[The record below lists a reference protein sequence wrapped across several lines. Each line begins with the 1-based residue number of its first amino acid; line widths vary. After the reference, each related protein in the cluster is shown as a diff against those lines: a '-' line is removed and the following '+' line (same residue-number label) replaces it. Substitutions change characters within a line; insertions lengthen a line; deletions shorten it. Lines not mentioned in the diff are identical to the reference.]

1 MAEEQQGYEMS
12 VEQEMSEHDKLIQ
25 IKELTVMRKVREAQT
40 ETEEL
45 NQLKRE
51 KALLDQY
58 REDRKPKKAPEC
70 SEGDGRPVVAHGL
83 CSRCYKRAQRL
94 AKKEARKRAGRT
106 PFYGTE
112 EL

>member
-1 MAEEQQGYEMS
+1 MEGYEMK
-12 VEQEMSEHDKLIQ
+12 VETELSEHEQLIQ
-25 IKELTVMRKVREAQT
+25 IKELAVMRQVRLAQAV
-40 ETEEL
+40 TEEL

-51 KALLDQY
+51 KELLEKY
-58 REDRKPKKAPEC
+58 RQDRKPREIVEC

-94 AKKEARKRAGRT
+94 AAKIERQQRAGRT
-106 PFYGTE
+106 PFYGE

>member
-1 MAEEQQGYEMS
+1 MEEQQVYEMS

-25 IKELTVMRKVREAQT
+25 IKELTVMRKVREAQA

-58 REDRKPKKAPEC
+58 REDRKPKEIVEC
-70 SEGDGRPVVAHGL
+70 SEGDGRPAQTRGL

-94 AKKEARKRAGRT
+94 AKKLERARAGRT
-106 PFYGTE
+106 PFYGE
-112 EL
+112 KL